1 MATMRSQRYASANKP
16 ANLSHNEDDDDDD
29 DEEED
34 DDDVEEDEEEGE
46 EEEGDSD
53 SDEEEVELANTSQ
66 VNALCMMLSTIASIW
81 TQQTPHHQPPAHS
94 QWRPS
99 FHVIHE
105 CTSITAIALITGSTS
120 TTSRLS
126 TPPITFLLHYHIR

>member
-1 MATMRSQRYASANKP
+1 MDS
-16 ANLSHNEDDDDDD
+16 DDDIPDLIDNSS
-29 DEEED
+29 
-34 DDDVEEDEEEGE
+34 
-46 EEEGDSD
+46 SD